1 MKNIKHGK
9 NWRKKE
15 RKMDKIL
22 FFLNKLKTGKK
33 VYYSKKEEIRK
44 SRVKYDKKIGKLKL

>member
-1 MKNIKHGK
+1 MVKTEEK
-9 NWRKKE
+9 KKE
-15 RKMDKIL
+15 KWIKFF

-44 SRVKYDKKIGKLKL
+44 SRVKYDKKNRKTKIVRK